1 VQTSAKERRQSPRH
15 KSSPS
20 QEAVSIRLE
29 GGDHAARPLVAMITD
44 VSDGGIGIE
53 VPLPLKVA
61 SLVSVT
67 GVIVA
72 GMSRKKL
79 DAASA
84 RVVYCNKQAGSSYWI
99 GLAFTHVGKNSEHN
113 RSTSALDP
121 PESDYYDILQLSPK
135 ADPDTIHRVYRL
147 LAQRYH
153 PDNIETGDQTLFRE
167 VLEAY
172 RVLSDPAERAAYDV
186 TLTRTRQLR
195 WKIFD
200 QPAAALGKEAEKRK
214 RAGVLSLLYAQRVNQ
229 PHQPAMSIPEFED
242 LLGCPR
248 EHLEF
253 TLWYLRE
260 AGCLVRGD
268 NGRFTITMKGVD
280 AVEADQTQGLPNDR
294 LLTAVK

>member
-1 VQTSAKERRQSPRH
+1 MISD
-15 KSSPS
+15 
-20 QEAVSIRLE
+20 INE
-29 GGDHAARPLVAMITD
+29 GGIAIDVPAPLRAGSI
-44 VSDGGIGIE
+44 
-53 VPLPLKVA
+53 
-61 SLVSVT
+61 VSVT
-67 GVIVA
+67 GVLVT
-72 GMSRKKL
+72 GTSRQKL
-79 DAASA
+79 DAARA
-84 RVVYCNKQAGSSYWI
+84 RVVYCNKHGDSSYRV
-99 GLAFTHVGKNSEHN
+99 GLHFAETGASSDERRPTPFEV
-113 RSTSALDP
+113 
-121 PESDYYDILQLSPK
+121 PESDYYDVLQLSQK
-135 ADPDTIHRVYRL
+135 ADPDTIHRVYRM

-153 PDNIETGDQTLFRE
+153 PDNIETGDQEQFRV

-172 RVLSDPAERAAYDV
+172 RVLSDPEKRAAYDT

-200 QPAAALGKEAEKRK
+200 QPAAAQGKEAEKRK

-229 PHQPAMSIPEFED
+229 PHQPAVSIPELED

-280 AVEADQTQGLPNDR
+280 AVESDQTQDIPNDR